1 MKATLAEIINVVEII
16 IVLLVVSTVIRMGI
30 NYFTTGQILW
40 GVLPKIIYER
50 NDFGGHIFWLNR
62 IDSNMSFYIERT
74 DKIVSPFIY

>member
-40 GVLPKIIYER
+40 GYYLKLFTKETISVVIF
-50 NDFGGHIFWLNR
+50 FGL
-62 IDSNMSFYIERT
+62 IEL
-74 DKIVSPFIY
+74 IQICLSI